1 MKAIALTSFGGPEV
15 LDYVTLPDPELRD
28 SSVLVSVEA
37 AGINFIDT
45 YQRRGKYTAEFPFVP
60 GFEGAG
66 TVLKVGAGVH
76 GIQTGDRVAWPW
88 VLNSYAERV
97 AVPAESLV
105 TVPDFVTTRAAAAV
119 MLQGLT
125 AHYLTHDSFS
135 IQPGTT
141 ALVHAGAGGTGQI
154 LTQVIRALGG
164 SVISTVSSAAKAEIA
179 RAAGA
184 NHVVRYDTEDFVAA
198 VERLTDGAGV
208 HVIYDGVGQETMSK
222 GLDALA
228 RRGTMVYF
236 GAASGPAD
244 PLDLQILSS
253 KGSLTVTKPTLAD
266 FITTHDETQY
276 RADGI
281 FALIRDG
288 EITPRVGAT
297 YALSD
302 AASAH
307 RDLESRSTTG
317 KLLLI
322 P

>member
-15 LDYVTLPDPELRD
+15 LEYVSLPDPELRD

-37 AGINFIDT
+37 AGVNFIDT
-45 YQRRGKYTAEFPFVP
+45 YQRQGKYPVEFPFVP

-66 TVLKVGAGVH
+66 TVLAVGAGVNE
-76 GIQTGDRVAWPW
+76 IQSGDRVAWPW

-97 AVPAESLV
+97 VVPAESLV
-105 TVPDFVTTRAAAAV
+105 SVPDFVSTQAAAAV

-125 AHYLTHDSFS
+125 AHYLTHDSFA
-135 IQPGTT
+135 IQPETT
-141 ALVHAGAGGTGQI
+141 ALVHAGAGGTGQM

-164 SVISTVSSAAKAEIA
+164 SVISTVSSAAKAESA
-179 RAAGA
+179 QAAGA
-184 NHVVRYDTEDFVAA
+184 HHVVRYDTEDFVAA
-198 VERLTDGAGV
+198 VDRLTDGAGV
-208 HVIYDGVGQETMSK
+208 QVIYDGVGQDTMSK
-222 GLDALA
+222 GLHALA

-236 GAASGPAD
+236 GASSGPAD
-244 PLDLQILSS
+244 PLDLQVLSS
-253 KGSLTVTKPTLAD
+253 NGSLTITKPTLAD
-266 FITTHDETQY
+266 FITTHKETQY
-276 RADGI
+276 RADSI

-288 EITPRVGAT
+288 ALTPRVGAT
-297 YALSD
+297 YALED
-302 AASAH
+302 AANAH